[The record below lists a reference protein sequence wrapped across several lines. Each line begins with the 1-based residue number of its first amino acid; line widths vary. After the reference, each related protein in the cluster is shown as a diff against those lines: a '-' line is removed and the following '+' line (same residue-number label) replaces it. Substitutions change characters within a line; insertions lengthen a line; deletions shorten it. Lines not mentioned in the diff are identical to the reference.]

1 MKTTPCQGKRKMT
14 IRRTESLCPHC
25 FKKIPAQLVA
35 EGRDVYLE
43 KSCPE
48 HGSFKTI
55 VWRGEPSLETWQ
67 RLKIPAP
74 IHHPNT
80 GIDKG
85 CPFDCG
91 ICPAHRQHTCT
102 ALLEITRDC
111 NIRCP
116 VCFADGGKRK
126 DAPTLETIKSWYQM
140 LLDSGGPYNV
150 QLSGGEPT
158 LRDDLPEI
166 IALGRSMGF
175 PFIQL
180 NTNGLRLY
188 EEPDFLQRLAEAG
201 LSSLFLQFDGLTGDI
216 YEKLRGADY
225 LEAKLGLIE
234 LCQEMGLGVIL
245 VPTVVAGVNDHQL
258 GDIIKFALQK
268 MPTVRGVH
276 FQPISFFGRYPKA
289 PDNGMRI
296 TLPEVMQ
303 KIVEQSRGRIKPAN
317 LAPPGCEN
325 SLCSFHGNFVLMP
338 DDRLVPLTHREDQSC
353 CCSEPL
359 PAEVGAEKARNFV
372 ARNWQIQSDCCC
384 EREDKAEESGTD
396 SLAAFLERARTHKFC
411 LSAMAFQDVWNI
423 DLERLRDCCIHVV
436 SPDGRRIPFCAY
448 NLTNSQGVPLYRSR
462 R

>member
-1 MKTTPCQGKRKMT
+1 
-14 IRRTESLCPHC
+14 
-25 FKKIPAQLVA
+25 
-35 EGRDVYLE
+35 
-43 KSCPE
+43 
-48 HGSFKTI
+48 
-55 VWRGEPSLETWQ
+55 
-67 RLKIPAP
+67 
-74 IHHPNT
+74 
-80 GIDKG
+80 
-85 CPFDCG
+85 
-91 ICPAHRQHTCT
+91 
-102 ALLEITRDC
+102 
-111 NIRCP
+111 
-116 VCFADGGKRK
+116 
-126 DAPTLETIKSWYQM
+126 M

-188 EEPDFLQRLAEAG
+188 EEPYFLQRLAEAG

-317 LAPPGCEN
+317 LAPP
-325 SLCSFHGNFVLMP
+325 VAKT
-338 DDRLVPLTHREDQSC
+338 PLF
-353 CCSEPL
+353 L
-359 PAEVGAEKARNFV
+359 PR
-372 ARNWQIQSDCCC
+372 
-384 EREDKAEESGTD
+384 
-396 SLAAFLERARTHKFC
+396 
-411 LSAMAFQDVWNI
+411 
-423 DLERLRDCCIHVV
+423 
-436 SPDGRRIPFCAY
+436 
-448 NLTNSQGVPLYRSR
+448 
-462 R
+462 